1 MPGTAAGARQAEGLR
16 AMDTATARL
25 RLEAERDRLLGVLAA
40 AGSLGAGAPRGGM
53 AFTPTSCPP
62 SRPTR
67 PWSASWTRR
76 SRCGSGPS
84 SSEVEAALNRL
95 DVGTYGRCEICG
107 SEIAADRLEAMPA
120 ARLCLADQARAGRD
134 PRARFGH

>member
-1 MPGTAAGARQAEGLR
+1 
-16 AMDTATARL
+16 MDTATARL

-40 AGSLGAGAPRGGM
+40 AGSLGAGGAPGRDGVH
-53 AFTPTSCPP
+53 ADQLPAEQANETLERELDTSVEV
-62 SRPTR
+62 RVR
-67 PWSASWTRR
+67 AEL
-76 SRCGSGPS
+76 
-84 SSEVEAALNRL
+84 SEVEAALNRL